1 MKTVV
6 LIKDCTLKNCET
18 DKALNISFKEKLEIA
33 KQLENINTD
42 IIETGYA
49 DTSQGAF
56 IAVKTIASSLKKSI
70 LCCPAKPDKS
80 SIEKTYE
87 AIKGAAKPRIHI
99 FLPLSAVN
107 MEYQL
112 HMKKNQVLETVKE
125 IVTYAKSLCDDI
137 EFTALDATRSDL
149 LFLIEVINAAIDAG
163 AATVGVE
170 DTVGQMLPDETY
182 AFVTSLSKSL
192 TLNDKVLFSFRAKNE
207 MGIAVANSISAV
219 KAGADQISCSINGTA
234 NDASLEETVTAIH
247 TRSDALNAECNML
260 IPQLNRASVLL
271 AGIADIKNG
280 NTKDTVNTGI
290 IANETDLVNK
300 EIDLYS
306 FRSFIEGLGYALTD
320 KDIEK
325 IYDIFKELS
334 GKKQQVYTKDI
345 EAIIGREAVQVPR
358 VYQLDRFVINSGNK
372 ITSTAA
378 VRLKYNDKPLE
389 GVAFGDGP
397 IDAAF
402 HVIGKIMGMNIEL
415 FDFNLKSVTEGK
427 DALGAATVKIRYNGN
442 IYAGRGLST
451 DVIESSIMAYINAV
465 NKMLYEE
472 GIQ

>member
-33 KQLENINTD
+33 RQLENINTD
-42 IIETGYA
+42 IIETGLA
-49 DTSQGAF
+49 DTSQSTF
-56 IAVKTIASSLKKSI
+56 IAVKTIASSLRKSI
-70 LCCPAKPDKS
+70 LCCPARPDRV

-87 AIKGAAKPRIHI
+87 AIKGAVKPRIHI
-99 FLPLSAVN
+99 SIPLSPVN

-112 HMKKNQVLETVKE
+112 HMKNNQVIDTVKE
-125 IVTYAKSLCDDI
+125 SVSFAKTLCDDV
-137 EFTALDATRSDL
+137 EFTALDATRSDVP
-149 LFLIEVINAAIDAG
+149 FIIEVINTALEAG
-163 AATVGVE
+163 ALTVGIE
-170 DTVGQMLPDETY
+170 DTVGHILPDEVST
-182 AFVTSLSKSL
+182 FLSSLLKSL
-192 TLNDKVLFSFRAKNE
+192 NLGNAVFSFRAKNE
-207 MGIAVANSISAV
+207 MGMAVANTISSI
-219 KAGADQISCSINGTA
+219 KAGAKQVTCAINGTA

-247 TRSDALNAECNML
+247 TRSDALNTDCNML
-260 IPQLNRASVLL
+260 IAQLNRASVLL
-271 AGIADIKNG
+271 SGIADIKNG
-280 NTKDTVNTGI
+280 KAKNTLNTGI
-290 IANETDLVNK
+290 LVNEADLVNK
-300 EIDLYS
+300 AMDLYS
-306 FRSFIEGLGYALTD
+306 FRTFIEGLGYTLTD

-325 IYDIFKELS
+325 IFDMFKELS
-334 GKKQQVYTKDI
+334 EKKQQVYTKDI

-372 ITSTAA
+372 INSTAA
-378 VRLKYNDKPLE
+378 VKLKYNDKPLE
-389 GVAFGDGP
+389 GVGFGDGP

-402 HVIGKIMGMNIEL
+402 HVIEKIMGMNIEL